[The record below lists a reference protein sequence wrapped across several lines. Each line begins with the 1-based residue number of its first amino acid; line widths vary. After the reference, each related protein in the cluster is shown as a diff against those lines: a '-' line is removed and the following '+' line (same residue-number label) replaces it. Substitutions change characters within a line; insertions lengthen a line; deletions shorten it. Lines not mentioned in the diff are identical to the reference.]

1 MTRTRWIIFAVIC
14 LLALGGLIVFTKKDK
29 VNVDNL
35 DPAQIITSENGD
47 HVFGNKDAKVI
58 LFEYG
63 DFQCPGCG
71 GAYPQLK
78 TITEKYKNQ
87 VAFVFRNMPLT
98 TIHPNALAAAT
109 AAEAASLQGK
119 YWEMHDKLYETQN
132 DWSSASTTARTDIF
146 VSYANDLGLNTDKFK
161 SDLTSKTVSD
171 KISRDRAIANKLNVD
186 STPTIYVGSEKMD
199 SATITDVVQ
208 QKGDLLTK
216 KLNDKLKAANVALPQ

>member
-1 MTRTRWIIFAVIC
+1 MTKTRWIIFAVVC

-29 VNVDNL
+29 VNVDSL
-35 DPAQIITSENGD
+35 DPAQIITGENGD
-47 HVFGNKDAKVI
+47 HVFGNKDAKVV

-98 TIHPNALAAAT
+98 SIHPNALAGAT

-132 DWSSASTTARTDIF
+132 DWSSASAMTRTDIF
-146 VSYANDLGLNTDKFK
+146 IGYANDLGLNTDKFK
-161 SDLTSKTVSD
+161 ADLSSKTVSD

-186 STPTIYVGSEKMD
+186 STPTIYVGDEKMGSD
-199 SATITDVVQ
+199 VITDVVQ
-208 QKGDLLTK
+208 QKGDLLVK
-216 KLNDKLKAANVALPQ
+216 KLNEELKAANVALPQ

>member
-1 MTRTRWIIFAVIC
+1 MTKTRWIIFAVVC
-14 LLALGGLIVFTKKDK
+14 VLALSGLIVFSKKDK
-29 VNVDNL
+29 ANVDNI
-35 DPAQIITSENGD
+35 DPAKIITTENGD
-47 HVFGNKDAKVI
+47 HVFGNKDAKVV

-109 AAEAASLQGK
+109 VAEAASLQGK

-132 DWSSASTTARTDIF
+132 DWSSASPTARTDIF
-146 VSYANDLGLNTDKFK
+146 VSYANDLGLNVDKFK
-161 SDLTSKTVSD
+161 ADLSSKTVSD

-186 STPTIYVGSEKMD
+186 STPTIYVDNEKMD
-199 SATITDVVQ
+199 SATISDVVQ
-208 QKGDLLTK
+208 QKGDLLVK

>member
-1 MTRTRWIIFAVIC
+1 MTKTRWIIFAVIC
-14 LLALGGLIVFTKKDK
+14 ALALGALIIFAKKDK
-29 VNVDNL
+29 VNVDNI
-35 DPAQIITSENGD
+35 DPAQIITGDNGD
-47 HVFGNKDAKVI
+47 HVFGNKDAKVV

-98 TIHPNALAAAT
+98 TIHPNAFAAAT

-132 DWSSASTTARTDIF
+132 DWSSASATARTDIF
-146 VSYANDLGLNTDKFK
+146 AGYANELGLNVDKFK
-161 SDLTSKTVSD
+161 ADLTSKTVSD

-186 STPTIYVGSEKMD
+186 STPTIYVDSEKMD

-208 QKGDLLTK
+208 QKGDLLMK